1 MGRLKVARRA
11 PSSSTS
17 QVLRRAD
24 GKAVI
29 ASPCVKGALADSGLR
44 QPSRLP
50 AACSNVGERV
60 SQRAHI
66 GLDTKKPHQAFTR
79 WGRERQNNLRFY
91 GGDPN
96 GVIRSSGSLL
106 LRRVSMPV
114 INDLIQRPVVTAI
127 VVVRVINRVK

>member
-66 GLDTKKPHQAFTR
+66 GLDKKSPTKFSQGEAVNVKK
-79 WGRERQNNLRFY
+79 NLRFY
-91 GGDPN
+91 G
-96 GVIRSSGSLL
+96 VI
-106 LRRVSMPV
+106 
-114 INDLIQRPVVTAI
+114 TH
-127 VVVRVINRVK
+127 

>member
-50 AACSNVGERV
+50 AACSNVGERANEPTLAWLKICPTKFSQGGAV
-60 SQRAHI
+60 SV
-66 GLDTKKPHQAFTR
+66 KKIYAF
-79 WGRERQNNLRFY
+79 
-91 GGDPN
+91 
-96 GVIRSSGSLL
+96 
-106 LRRVSMPV
+106 M
-114 INDLIQRPVVTAI
+114 A
-127 VVVRVINRVK
+127 

>member
-17 QVLRRAD
+17 LVLRCAN

-44 QPSRLP
+44 QSSRLP
-50 AACSNVGERV
+50 AACSNVAERV

-66 GLDTKKPHQAFTR
+66 GLDRKKPHQVSTR
-79 WGRERQNNLRFY
+79 WGCERQKNLRFY
-91 GGDPN
+91 G
-96 GVIRSSGSLL
+96 VI
-106 LRRVSMPV
+106 
-114 INDLIQRPVVTAI
+114 AH
-127 VVVRVINRVK
+127 